1 MHTYS
6 RGGMPAPAMME
17 RSGADSVRRIDGG
30 RNMRLMLSYL
40 KRYKGLVFLNFIS
53 VFGFALT
60 ELGIPTIISRM
71 VDGGVASGDRE
82 YLLKMGGLIAL
93 ISVVGILG
101 TVVLGYCGARISTA
115 VTCDI
120 RNDLFEKVQS
130 FSHRE
135 MNQLGVSSLITRTSN
150 DALQIMNFMNI
161 ILRTAMLTPVMI
173 AVSFTLII
181 MSSVK
186 LSLIIAAT
194 VPFIILGVILVA
206 KISGPV
212 SERQQTALDGLN
224 RIFRENLTGIRV
236 IRSFNNDARE
246 TERFGEQNQAFTNQ
260 SKKLFT
266 LMSSTEPLF
275 FLLMNI
281 AALAIYFV
289 ASQMIDQSALQV
301 GQLMAFME
309 YLFHAM
315 FSVMLFCLVFMM
327 YPRAN
332 ISAKRIEAVMNMTP
346 DITDETVSTQRVHDD
361 REPIKEVIFE
371 HVDFC
376 YPDGEEA
383 VLKDIS
389 FSARAGQTTAII
401 GSTGS
406 GKSTLIQLIPRFYD
420 VTGGRVLVNG
430 VDVRQINSHKLRE
443 HIGFVA
449 QKANLF
455 SGTIEENIRF
465 GCSEATDEEIR
476 HAAEIAQAADFI
488 MDKPKGFKERIVEG
502 AGNLSGGQKQ
512 RLSIARALVRK
523 PDIYIYDDSF
533 SALDMKT
540 DAVLRQALKPEV
552 KNAIV
557 IIVAQRV
564 STIMDADQILVLDE
578 GRLAA
583 SGRHEELLKT
593 CPLYYEIAASQLSE
607 EELQNVC

>member
-1 MHTYS
+1 
-6 RGGMPAPAMME
+6 
-17 RSGADSVRRIDGG
+17 
-30 RNMRLMLSYL
+30 MRLMLSYL

-82 YLLKMGGLIAL
+82 YLLKMGELIAL

-224 RIFRENLTGIRV
+224 GIFRENLTGIRV

-246 TERFGEQNQAFTNQ
+246 KERFGEQNQAFTNQ

-476 HAAEIAQAADFI
+476 HAADIAQAADFI

>member
-1 MHTYS
+1 
-6 RGGMPAPAMME
+6 
-17 RSGADSVRRIDGG
+17 
-30 RNMRLMLSYL
+30 MRLMLSYL

-71 VDGGVASGDRE
+71 VDSGVASGDRE

-173 AVSFTLII
+173 VVSFTLII

-246 TERFGEQNQAFTNQ
+246 TERFGEQNQVFTNQ

-346 DITDETVSTQRVHDD
+346 DITDETVSMQRVHDD

-476 HAAEIAQAADFI
+476 HAADIAQAADFI

>member
-1 MHTYS
+1 
-6 RGGMPAPAMME
+6 
-17 RSGADSVRRIDGG
+17 
-30 RNMRLMLSYL
+30 MRLMLSYL

-60 ELGIPTIISRM
+60 ELGIPTIISKM

-82 YLLKMGGLIAL
+82 YLMKMGGLIAV
-93 ISVVGILG
+93 ISIVGILG

-173 AVSFTLII
+173 VISFTLII
-181 MSSVK
+181 MSSVR
-186 LSLIIAAT
+186 LSLVIAAT
-194 VPFIILGVILVA
+194 VPFIILGVVLVA
-206 KISGPV
+206 KISGPI

-246 TERFGEQNQAFTNQ
+246 TERFGEQNQEFTNQ
-260 SKKLFT
+260 SRKLFT

-281 AALAIYFV
+281 AAISIYFI
-289 ASQMIDQSALQV
+289 ASQMINQSTLQV

-332 ISAKRIEAVMNMTP
+332 ISAKRIEVVMNMTP
-346 DITDETVSTQRVHDD
+346 DIQDEISEEKTVSDIGEHI
-361 REPIKEVIFE
+361 EEVVFD

-389 FSARAGQTTAII
+389 FTAKAGETLAII

-420 VTGGRVLVNG
+420 VTGGRVLING
-430 VDVRQINSHKLRE
+430 VDVKQMNSHELRE

-465 GCSEATDEEIR
+465 GREDATDEEVR
-476 HAAEIAQAADFI
+476 HAAEIAQAMDFI
-488 MDKPKGFKERIVEG
+488 MDKPNGFQEKIVEG

-512 RLSIARALVRK
+512 RLSITRALVRK

-540 DAVLRQALKPEV
+540 DALLRQALKSEV
-552 KNAIV
+552 KNAVV

-583 SGRHEELLKT
+583 MGRHKELLKE

-607 EELQNVC
+607 EELQNVR

>member
-1 MHTYS
+1 
-6 RGGMPAPAMME
+6 
-17 RSGADSVRRIDGG
+17 
-30 RNMRLMLSYL
+30 MRLMLFYL

-60 ELGIPTIISRM
+60 ELGIPTIISKM
-71 VDGGVASGDRE
+71 VDSGVASGDRE
-82 YLLKMGGLIAL
+82 YLMKMGGLIAV
-93 ISVVGILG
+93 ISIVGILG

-173 AVSFTLII
+173 VISFTLII
-181 MSSVK
+181 MSSVR
-186 LSLIIAAT
+186 LSLVIAAT
-194 VPFIILGVILVA
+194 VPFIVLGVVLVA
-206 KISGPV
+206 KISGPI

-236 IRSFNNDARE
+236 IRSFNNEARE
-246 TERFGEQNQAFTNQ
+246 TERFGEQNQEFTNQ
-260 SKKLFT
+260 SRKLFT

-281 AALAIYFV
+281 AAISIYFI
-289 ASQMIDQSALQV
+289 ASQMINQSTLQV

-346 DITDETVSTQRVHDD
+346 DIQDEISEEKTVSDIGEHI
-361 REPIKEVIFE
+361 EEVVFD

-389 FSARAGQTTAII
+389 FTAKAGETLAII

-420 VTGGRVLVNG
+420 VTGGRVLING
-430 VDVRQINSHKLRE
+430 VDVRQMNSHELRE

-465 GCSEATDEEIR
+465 GREDATDEEVR
-476 HAAEIAQAADFI
+476 HAAEIAQAMDFI
-488 MDKPKGFKERIVEG
+488 MDKPNGFQEKIVEG

-512 RLSIARALVRK
+512 RLSITRALVRK

-540 DAVLRQALKPEV
+540 DAVLRQALKSEV
-552 KNAIV
+552 KNAVV

-583 SGRHEELLKT
+583 MGRHKELLKE

-607 EELQNVC
+607 EELQNVR

>member
-1 MHTYS
+1 
-6 RGGMPAPAMME
+6 
-17 RSGADSVRRIDGG
+17 
-30 RNMRLMLSYL
+30 MRLMLSYL

-60 ELGIPTIISRM
+60 ELGIPTIISKM

-82 YLLKMGGLIAL
+82 YLMKMGGLITV
-93 ISVVGILG
+93 ISIVGILG

-173 AVSFTLII
+173 VISFTLII
-181 MSSVK
+181 MSSVR
-186 LSLIIAAT
+186 LSLVIAAT
-194 VPFIILGVILVA
+194 VPFIILGVMLVA
-206 KISGPV
+206 KISGPI

-246 TERFGEQNQAFTNQ
+246 TERFGEQNQEFTNQ
-260 SKKLFT
+260 SRKLFT

-281 AALAIYFV
+281 AAISIYFI
-289 ASQMIDQSALQV
+289 ASQMINQSTLQV

-332 ISAKRIEAVMNMTP
+332 ISAKRIEVVMNMTP
-346 DITDETVSTQRVHDD
+346 DIQDEISQEKTVSDIGEHI
-361 REPIKEVIFE
+361 EEVVFD

-389 FSARAGQTTAII
+389 FTAKAGETLAII

-420 VTGGRVLVNG
+420 VTGGRVLING
-430 VDVRQINSHKLRE
+430 VDVRQMNSHELRE

-465 GCSEATDEEIR
+465 GREDATDEEVR
-476 HAAEIAQAADFI
+476 HAAEIAQAMDFI
-488 MDKPKGFKERIVEG
+488 MDKPKGFQEKIVEG

-512 RLSIARALVRK
+512 RLSITRALVRK

-540 DAVLRQALKPEV
+540 DAMLRQALKSEV
-552 KNAIV
+552 KNAVV

-583 SGRHEELLKT
+583 MGRHKELLKE

-607 EELQNVC
+607 EELQNVR

>member
-1 MHTYS
+1 
-6 RGGMPAPAMME
+6 
-17 RSGADSVRRIDGG
+17 
-30 RNMRLMLSYL
+30 MRLMLSYL

-60 ELGIPTIISRM
+60 ELGIPTIISKM

-82 YLLKMGGLIAL
+82 YLMKMGGLITV
-93 ISVVGILG
+93 ISIVGILG

-173 AVSFTLII
+173 VISFTLII
-181 MSSVK
+181 MSSVR
-186 LSLIIAAT
+186 LSLVIAAT
-194 VPFIILGVILVA
+194 VPFIILGVMLVA
-206 KISGPV
+206 KISGPI

-246 TERFGEQNQAFTNQ
+246 TERFGEQNQEFTNQ
-260 SKKLFT
+260 SRKLFT

-281 AALAIYFV
+281 AAISIYFI
-289 ASQMIDQSALQV
+289 ASQMINQSTLQV

-332 ISAKRIEAVMNMTP
+332 ISAKRIEVVMNMTP
-346 DITDETVSTQRVHDD
+346 DIQDEISEEKTVSDIGEHI
-361 REPIKEVIFE
+361 EEVVFD

-389 FSARAGQTTAII
+389 FTAKAGETLAII

-420 VTGGRVLVNG
+420 VTGGRVLING
-430 VDVRQINSHKLRE
+430 VDVRQMNSHELRE

-465 GCSEATDEEIR
+465 GREDATDEEVR
-476 HAAEIAQAADFI
+476 HAAEIAQAMDFI
-488 MDKPKGFKERIVEG
+488 MDKPRGFQEKIVEG

-512 RLSIARALVRK
+512 RLSITRALVRK

-540 DAVLRQALKPEV
+540 DAMLRQALKSEV
-552 KNAIV
+552 KNAVV

-583 SGRHEELLKT
+583 MGRHKELLKE

-607 EELQNVC
+607 EELQNVR

>member
-1 MHTYS
+1 
-6 RGGMPAPAMME
+6 
-17 RSGADSVRRIDGG
+17 
-30 RNMRLMLSYL
+30 MRLMLSYL
-40 KRYKGLVFLNFIS
+40 KSYKGLVFLNFIS

-173 AVSFTLII
+173 VVSFTLII

-246 TERFGEQNQAFTNQ
+246 TERFGKQNQAFTNQ

-476 HAAEIAQAADFI
+476 HAADIAQAADFI
-488 MDKPKGFKERIVEG
+488 MDKPKSFKERIVEG

>member
-1 MHTYS
+1 
-6 RGGMPAPAMME
+6 
-17 RSGADSVRRIDGG
+17 
-30 RNMRLMLSYL
+30 MRLMLSYL

-60 ELGIPTIISRM
+60 ELGIPTIISKM
-71 VDGGVASGDRE
+71 VDGGVTSGDRE
-82 YLLKMGGLIAL
+82 YLMKMGGLIAV
-93 ISVVGILG
+93 ISIVGILG

-173 AVSFTLII
+173 VISFTLII
-181 MSSVK
+181 MSSVR
-186 LSLIIAAT
+186 LSLVIAAT
-194 VPFIILGVILVA
+194 VPFIILGVMLVA
-206 KISGPV
+206 KISGPI

-246 TERFGEQNQAFTNQ
+246 TERFGEQNQEFTNQ
-260 SKKLFT
+260 SRKLFT

-281 AALAIYFV
+281 AAISIYFI
-289 ASQMIDQSALQV
+289 ASQMINQSTLQV

-332 ISAKRIEAVMNMTP
+332 ISAKRIEVVMNMTP
-346 DITDETVSTQRVHDD
+346 DILDEISEEKTVSDIGEHI
-361 REPIKEVIFE
+361 EEVVFD

-389 FSARAGQTTAII
+389 FTAKAGETLAII

-420 VTGGRVLVNG
+420 VTGGRVLING
-430 VDVRQINSHKLRE
+430 VDVRQMNSHELRE

-465 GCSEATDEEIR
+465 GREDATDEEVR
-476 HAAEIAQAADFI
+476 HAAEIAQAMDFI
-488 MDKPKGFKERIVEG
+488 MDKPNGFQEKIVEG

-512 RLSIARALVRK
+512 RLSITRALVRK

-540 DAVLRQALKPEV
+540 DAMLRQALKSEV
-552 KNAIV
+552 KNAVV

-583 SGRHEELLKT
+583 MGRHKELLKE

-607 EELQNVC
+607 EELQNVR

>member
-1 MHTYS
+1 
-6 RGGMPAPAMME
+6 
-17 RSGADSVRRIDGG
+17 
-30 RNMRLMLSYL
+30 MRLMLSYL

-246 TERFGEQNQAFTNQ
+246 TERFGEQNQVFTNQ

-289 ASQMIDQSALQV
+289 ASQMINQSALQV

-476 HAAEIAQAADFI
+476 HAADIAQAADFI

-564 STIMDADQILVLDE
+564 STIMDADQIFVLDE

>member
-1 MHTYS
+1 
-6 RGGMPAPAMME
+6 
-17 RSGADSVRRIDGG
+17 
-30 RNMRLMLSYL
+30 MLSYL

-60 ELGIPTIISRM
+60 ELGIPTIISKM

-82 YLLKMGGLIAL
+82 YLMKMGGLIAV
-93 ISVVGILG
+93 ISIVGILG

-173 AVSFTLII
+173 VISFTLII
-181 MSSVK
+181 MSSVR
-186 LSLIIAAT
+186 LSLVIAAT
-194 VPFIILGVILVA
+194 VPFIILGVVLVA
-206 KISGPV
+206 KISGPI

-246 TERFGEQNQAFTNQ
+246 TERFGEQNQEFTNQ

-281 AALAIYFV
+281 AAIAIYFI
-289 ASQMIDQSALQV
+289 ASQMINQSTLQV

-346 DITDETVSTQRVHDD
+346 DILDEISEEKAVSAIGDHI
-361 REPIKEVIFE
+361 EEVAFD

-389 FSARAGQTTAII
+389 FTAKAGETLAII

-420 VTGGRVLVNG
+420 VTGGRVLVDG
-430 VDVRQINSHKLRE
+430 VDVRQLNSHELRE

-465 GCSEATDEEIR
+465 GREDATDEEVR
-476 HAAEIAQAADFI
+476 HAAEIAQAMDFI
-488 MDKPKGFKERIVEG
+488 MDKPDGFKEKIVEG

-540 DAVLRQALKPEV
+540 DAVLRQALRSEV
-552 KNAIV
+552 KNAVV

-583 SGRHEELLKT
+583 RGRHQELLKE

-607 EELQNVC
+607 EELQNVH